1 MLRDPSHL
9 VSEEFLLKR
18 LEHIA
23 SLTRSVAGVKQ
34 IEAANQRTASLLSH
48 DTDELGVE
56 ECEKKNRRANREPDS
71 GIAGQPESA
80 SFLKH
85 EQPKGDDQERH
96 DLTQTGVHR
105 VSVGGIELWLSGS
118 CLLCRCPDCQSPMT
132 IQTWLGL
139 ADCWS
144 CQTSISLTEEQL
156 AAARELPK
164 LDAVLPTKQASN
176 PAALSLPALIE
187 PALKADATFS
197 ETDDSIPLL
206 TDPEHDPQEQ
216 ELERL
221 TRGSALVRV
230 VRGGMHLTPAWLV
243 SLLAHLILLLILALI
258 MLGDTSGIVE
268 RITLSTFLSADKQL
282 GGQFRLENPEF
293 QLQDD
298 LELASQLVQGD
309 QELRNVLQKAQQD
322 AQDLIKDPRPRV
334 NLPDLA
340 QARENITNRP
350 DKLMSFAA
358 RDPRVRA
365 EMVAKEGGTTMTEAA
380 VARGL
385 RWLVSVQNKD
395 GSWSLANYDR
405 HADPKN
411 KGDVMGTSLALL
423 PLLGAGQTQEYGIYK
438 ESVAAGLA
446 WLIENQLANGD
457 LRAGVREDA
466 GMYAHGQATIVL
478 CEALA
483 MTGDDRLRE
492 PAQRAIKFI
501 EDAQHREG
509 GWRYQPGQP
518 GDTSVFGWQMMAL
531 QSGRAPSLNL
541 QVSDETLRLADYFLD
556 SVVATAR
563 SKRTNRTLPQGA
575 AYTYMPRREATPA
588 MTAEAILCRMYL
600 GWDRNDP
607 RVTQTVKWMVED
619 HLPSSNDRQLYY
631 WYYATQVMH
640 HFGGE
645 PWKQW
650 NSRMREIL
658 ISTQQTKG
666 RHPGSWDTSLCSWG
680 SRGGRIYTTSLA
692 CCILE
697 VYYRHLP
704 LFEKIEFQ

>member
-1 MLRDPSHL
+1 MYRDPAHSS
-9 VSEEFLLKR
+9 SEEFLLKR
-18 LEHIA
+18 LDQIA
-23 SLTRSVAGVKQ
+23 SWTRSTTGTKQLEIKSRKRIDLRSLDRSSSSAAGHPAQ
-34 IEAANQRTASLLSH
+34 L
-48 DTDELGVE
+48 
-56 ECEKKNRRANREPDS
+56 RRAKRKGNLTSGHPIPTANKDPLNEPVDNRAE
-71 GIAGQPESA
+71 
-80 SFLKH
+80 
-85 EQPKGDDQERH
+85 
-96 DLTQTGVHR
+96 DLTQTGTDIVLLD
-105 VSVGGIELWLSGS
+105 GEALELRGAS
-118 CLLCRCPDCQSPMT
+118 LLCRCPSCQNPMT
-132 IQTWLGL
+132 IQGWLGL
-139 ADCWS
+139 ADCWNCS
-144 CQTSISLTEEQL
+144 TSIALTEEQL
-156 AAARELPK
+156 TAARQSSILTAETQNGPATGRESRMLPD
-164 LDAVLPTKQASN
+164 LIF
-176 PAALSLPALIE
+176 PADE
-187 PALKADATFS
+187 PALAESEQEIQVRPEPELDAR
-197 ETDDSIPLL
+197 ER
-206 TDPEHDPQEQ
+206 

-221 TRGSALVRV
+221 TRGSTLVRV

-258 MLGDTSGIVE
+258 MLGDTSAIVE
-268 RITLSTFLSADKQL
+268 RITLSTFLSPDKQL
-282 GGQFRLENPEF
+282 GGQIRIENPTFE
-293 QLQDD
+293 LQDD
-298 LELASQLVQGD
+298 LELASELLQGD
-309 QELRNVLQKAQQD
+309 EELRNVLQKAQRD
-322 AQDLIKDPRPRV
+322 AEELVRDPQPRV
-334 NLPDLA
+334 NLPNIA

-350 DKLMSFAA
+350 DNLMSFAA

-365 EMVAKEGGTTMTEAA
+365 EIVSKEGGTTMTEAA

-395 GSWSLANYDR
+395 GSWSLAHYEK

-423 PLLGAGQTQEYGIYK
+423 PLLGAGQTHEYGIYK

-483 MTGDDRLRE
+483 LTGDERLRD

-501 EDAQHREG
+501 EEAQHREG

-531 QSGRAPSLNL
+531 QSARAPNLNL
-541 QVSDETLRLADYFLD
+541 QVSEETLRLADYFLD
-556 SVVATAR
+556 SVIAPAR
-563 SKRTNRTLPQGA
+563 FRRSNRTLPQGA

-588 MTAEAILCRMYL
+588 MTAEAMLCRMYL
-600 GWDRNDP
+600 GWDRQDP
-607 RVTQTVKWMVED
+607 RMIQCVKWLIEE
-619 HLPSSNDRQLYY
+619 HLPSDEDQQLYY

-640 HFGGE
+640 HFGGDA
-645 PWKQW
+645 WNKW

-680 SRGGRIYTTSLA
+680 NRGGRIYTTSLS

-704 LFEKIEFQ
+704 LFEKIEFDK